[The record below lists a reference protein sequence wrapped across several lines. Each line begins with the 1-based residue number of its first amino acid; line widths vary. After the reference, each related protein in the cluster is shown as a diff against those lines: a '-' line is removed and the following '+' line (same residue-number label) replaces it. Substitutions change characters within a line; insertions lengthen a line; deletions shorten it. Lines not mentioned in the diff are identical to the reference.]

1 MHWQNGDVKSKE
13 SFLEYEKQLTSN
25 LQEHPDVLGLTFVG
39 SAADHSRI
47 DEWSDHDFFVITVEG
62 KGESLRQDLS
72 WLPNHDQI
80 AFRPRETAHGLK
92 VVYQDGHVLEFAVFN
107 DSELE
112 LASANDYLVT
122 VDITNN
128 IEQRMQEIA
137 TRSAIKVKEAKYDP
151 EAAYEL
157 LLCQLLI
164 GVGRSRRGENLI
176 ASEHIR
182 SWAVS
187 ALVGLIRFWEDPLQ
201 ETVHLTDNL
210 NALRRFEKQYPTYGL
225 LIEQAQASTTEECAK
240 AILQILINSNH
251 LSQKQK
257 DQADVVSRRLGW

>member
-1 MHWQNGDVKSKE
+1 MQSRE
-13 SFLEYEKQLTSN
+13 AFLEYENQLTHN

-39 SAADHSRI
+39 SAADHSRV

-62 KGESLRQDLS
+62 EGEKLRQDLS
-72 WLPNHDQI
+72 WLPNHAQI

-122 VDITNN
+122 VDKTNN
-128 IEQRMQEIA
+128 IEQRMKQIA
-137 TRSAIKVKEAKYDP
+137 TSSAVKVKEAKYDP

-187 ALVGLIRFWEDPLQ
+187 ALVGLLRFWEDPAQ
-201 ETVHLTDNL
+201 ESVHLTDNL
-210 NALRRFEKQYPTYGL
+210 NALRRFERQYPAYGL
-225 LIEQAQASTTEECAK
+225 SIEQAQASTTEACAK
-240 AILQILINSNH
+240 AILEILFNSNH

-257 DQADVVSRRLGW
+257 DQADVVSNRLGW

>member
-1 MHWQNGDVKSKE
+1 MKSKE
-13 SFLEYEKQLTSN
+13 SFLEFEYQLTSS
-25 LQEHPDVLGLTFVG
+25 LQEHPDVLGLIFVG

-62 KGESLRQDLS
+62 KAESLRQDLS
-72 WLPNHDQI
+72 WLPNHEQI
-80 AFRPRETAHGLK
+80 AFSPRETAHGLK

-112 LASANDYLVT
+112 LASANDYLVN
-122 VDITNN
+122 VDKTNS
-128 IEQRMQEIA
+128 IEQRMKAIA
-137 TRSAIKVKEAKYDP
+137 TRTDIKVKETKYNP

-187 ALVGLIRFWEDPLQ
+187 ALVGLIRFWENPIQD
-201 ETVHLTDNL
+201 TVHLSDNL
-210 NALRRFEKQYPTYGL
+210 NALRRFEKQYPTHGH

-240 AILQILINSNH
+240 AILGILINSSH

-257 DQADVVSRRLGW
+257 DQANVVSRRLGW